1 MNRGG
6 SNPSHPTKL
15 ASSVYVRSMYDVF
28 TLTDETYDSFI
39 SRSSV
44 PVLVDFW
51 ATWCAPCRL
60 LTPLVEDIANHYGEK
75 LAVCKIN
82 IDESPAVT
90 SKLGITALPTLI
102 LFKDG
107 NPVARHI
114 GLASKD
120 RLRLFLS
127 EHL

>member
-1 MNRGG
+1 M
-6 SNPSHPTKL
+6 
-15 ASSVYVRSMYDVF
+15 F

-51 ATWCAPCRL
+51 AEWCAPCRL
-60 LTPLVEDIANHYGEK
+60 LAPLVENLSNEYGEK
-75 LAVCKIN
+75 LAVCKID
-82 IDESPAVT
+82 IDSSPKVAARF
-90 SKLGITALPTLI
+90 GITALPTLI

-107 NPVARHI
+107 TLVRRHVGVATPV
-114 GLASKD
+114 K
-120 RLRLFLS
+120 LRSFLS

>member
-1 MNRGG
+1 M
-6 SNPSHPTKL
+6 
-15 ASSVYVRSMYDVF
+15 F

-51 ATWCAPCRL
+51 AEWCAPCRL
-60 LTPLVEDIANHYGEK
+60 LAPLVENLSNEYGEK
-75 LAVCKIN
+75 LAVCKID
-82 IDESPAVT
+82 IDSSPKVAARF
-90 SKLGITALPTLI
+90 GITALPTLI

-107 NPVARHI
+107 SPVGRHV
-114 GLASKD
+114 GVATPAK
-120 RLRLFLS
+120 LRSFLS

>member
-1 MNRGG
+1 
-6 SNPSHPTKL
+6 
-15 ASSVYVRSMYDVF
+15 MYDVF

-51 ATWCAPCRL
+51 AEWCAPCRL
-60 LTPLVEDIANHYGEK
+60 LAPLVENLSNEYGEK
-75 LAVCKIN
+75 LAVCKID
-82 IDESPAVT
+82 IDSSPKVAARF
-90 SKLGITALPTLI
+90 GITALPTLI

-107 NPVARHI
+107 SPVGRHV
-114 GLASKD
+114 GVATPAK
-120 RLRLFLS
+120 LRSFLS